1 MVRLFVVA
9 FVLSCLAASA
19 AAQSPEMPATGM
31 IEPAPRKLP
40 PKNEARDNRP
50 GPAGSG
56 HCQLGIIPIAGDDFS
71 VQEIGFGAI
80 SNQYARIK
88 VVNWGFDDLVAERVR
103 AAAHGQ
109 EVRRIVFGRKE
120 LARHKIGESLF
131 PDVDTDL
138 DEFVRDVSAGTDCEH
153 YVVVQLRSS
162 RIMKT
167 SGFVYGMGIVNVGT
181 PIARHNFLFALT
193 YIRVYDGRSFEIVSQ
208 GATSTDD
215 QSPASQAW
223 RYMPFEGPKLEL
235 DDAAFPADP
244 TGAAAN
250 ATFRRGVRALLKAS
264 LDSTLP
270 AMLRSRKGVSR

>member
-9 FVLSCLAASA
+9 FALSCLAASA
-19 AAQSPEMPATGM
+19 TAQSPEMPATGM

-40 PKNEARDNRP
+40 PKTEPLASRP
-50 GPAGSG
+50 GSAGSG
-56 HCQLGIIPIAGDDFS
+56 HCQIGIIPIAGNDFS
-71 VQEIGFGAI
+71 VQKIGFGAI

-88 VVNWGFDDLVAERVR
+88 VGKWGFDDLVATRVR

-109 EVRRIVFGRKE
+109 EVRRIVIGREE
-120 LARHKIGESLF
+120 LARYKVGESLF

-138 DEFVRDVSAGTDCEH
+138 DDFVRDVSAGTDCER
-153 YVVVQLRSS
+153 YVVVHLDSS

-193 YIRVYDGRSFEIVSQ
+193 YIRVYDGRSFEIISQ
-208 GATSTDD
+208 GATSTNDR
-215 QSPASQAW
+215 SPASQTW
-223 RYMPFEGPKLEL
+223 RFMPFEGPKLEL
-235 DDAAFPADP
+235 DDAAFPANP
-244 TGAAAN
+244 TDAASN

-270 AMLRSRKGVSR
+270 AMLRSQGDSR